1 MKICFLDKTLFEY
14 DFNDK
19 YSPLLRGAETILINL
34 SKSVSLLGH
43 EVFVFNNCRKSIKN
57 NNYHWNN
64 INELTNKNN
73 FFDVAIANADAN
85 LLNLINAQKKIVL
98 SYSLQ
103 PVEKFIRKKQLYP
116 YFKHKPK
123 IFLLGEYHKKKR
135 SILTSLYGTKIFTPG
150 VDDIFINSEIK
161 FPKHSNQAIFA
172 SRSDRNLNILIDIW
186 KNYIYPK
193 SDNYKLFITP
203 NNENFNNLKK
213 NNIYFRKL
221 DLQNN
226 LIKDLSASKMM
237 LVPGHKAELFC
248 LAAEEARELCLPII
262 TLGIG
267 CLKERVDHGKTGFI
281 AKNNFEFAQYV
292 FDLFQDDNLYNSIV
306 KNLLELRGSK
316 SWLNSAKNF
325 LNQI

>member
-1 MKICFLDKTLFEY
+1 M
-14 DFNDK
+14 
-19 YSPLLRGAETILINL
+19 
-34 SKSVSLLGH
+34 
-43 EVFVFNNCRKSIKN
+43 
-57 NNYHWNN
+57 
-64 INELTNKNN
+64 
-73 FFDVAIANADAN
+73 
-85 LLNLINAQKKIVL
+85 
-98 SYSLQ
+98 
-103 PVEKFIRKKQLYP
+103 
-116 YFKHKPK
+116 
-123 IFLLGEYHKKKR
+123 
-135 SILTSLYGTKIFTPG
+135 
-150 VDDIFINSEIK
+150 
-161 FPKHSNQAIFA
+161 
-172 SRSDRNLNILIDIW
+172 
-186 KNYIYPK
+186 
-193 SDNYKLFITP
+193 
-203 NNENFNNLKK
+203 
-213 NNIYFRKL
+213 